1 MHEEHA
7 CGCGHDHAHHHHEHG
22 EGCGCGCGC
31 GHDHG
36 HHHHEHGESCG
47 CGHHHQHHVYSIFQ
61 EGVLNEVAEG
71 FMHLLSTHK
80 FLPCARFVV
89 KSSAEPEFSNVALAP
104 VFIDDGEEEVL
115 VLRAMGEVLLG
126 LEYHGFVSIDYD
138 IPLDN
143 FDYGY
148 FKESRAYKFFEQ
160 TVAEAKGKAG
170 FLGDIADIEFGSIA
184 AIG

>member
-1 MHEEHA
+1 MDTNHS
-7 CGCGHDHAHHHHEHG
+7 CDCGHDHGHHHHEHG
-22 EGCGCGCGC
+22 EGCGC

-36 HHHHEHGESCG
+36 HHHHEHGEGCG
-47 CGHHHQHHVYSIFQ
+47 CGHDHGHHQQFFPIFQ

-89 KSSAEPEFSNVALAP
+89 KSSSEPEFSNVALAP

-126 LEYHGFVSIDYD
+126 LEHHGFISIDYD

-143 FDYGY
+143 FDYSY
-148 FKESRAYKFFEQ
+148 FKESRAYRLFEQ
-160 TVAEAKGKAG
+160 TVAEAKDKQG
-170 FLGDIADIEFGSIA
+170 FLGDIAEIEFGSIA
-184 AIG
+184 ATE